1 MNRFTRD
8 ILPPMSYRTYYEG
21 FMIIHVERF
30 GLTRKPILPKNGI
43 EVLNKSWV
51 ENNKSLVVDY
61 MAI

>member
-1 MNRFTRD
+1 
-8 ILPPMSYRTYYEG
+8 
-21 FMIIHVERF
+21 MIIHVERF